1 MTTMLDKLFS
11 ASSGSLLSWFSASR
25 RRRQSLIDVRDLSAY
40 VQRDIGLCDGEEE
53 IAHRLKKPRAE
64 QAVMR
69 TAAPM
74 PCVRP

>member
-1 MTTMLDKLFS
+1 MTTMLDKRFS
-11 ASSGSLLSWFSASR
+11 ASSGSLLFRLSTSV
-25 RRRQSLIDVRDLSAY
+25 RRRQSLIDVRELPAY

-53 IAHRLKKPRAE
+53 FARRLEKPRAE
-64 QAVMR
+64 QAVMP